1 MKDDGVLQA
10 TACQVEKLL
19 SPGHVVGEPIDL
31 GDRVVVPVVEFG
43 FGFGAGEGKGKEGGE
58 GGGSGGGGGI
68 SPVALLVVEKGVRG
82 ADGIRIFTLRKE
94 EPLAQLVSVISEK
107 LAPQVSETIRTLV
120 AAKEKEGKPEKP
132 TENT

>member
-31 GDRVVVPVVEFG
+31 ADRVVVPVVEFG
-43 FGFGAGEGKGKEGGE
+43 FGFGAVEGKQKEDRE
-58 GGGSGGGGGI
+58 GGGSAGGGGI
-68 SPVALLVVEKGVRG
+68 TPVALLVVEKGVKG

-107 LAPQVSETIRTLV
+107 LVP
-120 AAKEKEGKPEKP
+120 
-132 TENT
+132 